1 MADDQASGLRSGRRQ
16 TPCLQEEKATADRI
30 VSASPPDEAPSS
42 IMQNSASKRMRCL
55 TFQSKAPGR
64 AGRPDQVV
72 QALEVVRPL
81 EFKPGEAVIGDHRPH
96 GEGRLELGDVHVA
109 VGRGQGSQAA
119 WDRREK
125 KGKSLSVMFGHPD
138 DKHSTKRSSGSP
150 RTRGLRGRNT
160 PYS

>member
-1 MADDQASGLRSGRRQ
+1 
-16 TPCLQEEKATADRI
+16 
-30 VSASPPDEAPSS
+30 
-42 IMQNSASKRMRCL
+42 MRCL

-109 VGRGQGSQAA
+109 VGGGQRSQAA
-119 WDRREK
+119 WERREK
-125 KGKSLSVMFGHPD
+125 RRKVSLRHLCTPRRQTQ
-138 DKHSTKRSSGSP
+138 HSWPVRKEHILLLPTYLFSLQCGY
-150 RTRGLRGRNT
+150 LIL
-160 PYS
+160 

>member
-1 MADDQASGLRSGRRQ
+1 MVARQATR
-16 TPCLQEEKATADRI
+16 LQEAKVTADRGL
-30 VSASPPDEAPSS
+30 SSPPPIETHASTV
-42 IMQNSASKRMRCL
+42 QNSASKRMRCL

-109 VGRGQGSQAA
+109 VGGGQRSQAA
-119 WDRREK
+119 WERREK
-125 KGKSLSVMFGHPD
+125 RRKVSLRHLCTPRRQTQ
-138 DKHSTKRSSGSP
+138 HSRPVRKEHTLLLPTYLFSLQCGY
-150 RTRGLRGRNT
+150 LIL
-160 PYS
+160 

>member
-1 MADDQASGLRSGRRQ
+1 
-16 TPCLQEEKATADRI
+16 
-30 VSASPPDEAPSS
+30 
-42 IMQNSASKRMRCL
+42 MRCL

-109 VGRGQGSQAA
+109 VGGGQRSQAA
-119 WDRREK
+119 WERREK
-125 KGKSLSVMFGHPD
+125 RGKVSLRHLCTPRRQTQ
-138 DKHSTKRSSGSP
+138 HSWPVRKEHTLLLPTYLPLLSAMRIFDFIVANGTGGSEL
-150 RTRGLRGRNT
+150 GGREGRC
-160 PYS
+160 S